1 MVIYISGAIRG
12 VQNFQEHFSA
22 AESKLLAANEKRKA
36 KLPRAGTIEVINPA
50 RIIYPESEKLPHEKE
65 RAIMKICKGYLDM
78 SDAIYLLQGW
88 ENSVG
93 AKAELMYFLN
103 SNSEGEVFVEG
114 GTGAKYKRLLEG
126 EIE

>member
-12 VQNFQEHFSA
+12 VQNFREHFGS

-50 RIIYPESEKLPHEKE
+50 RFVYPESEKLPHEKE

-88 ENSVG
+88 ENSTG

-103 SNSEGEVFVEG
+103 SNSEGEVYVEG
-114 GTGAKYKRLLEG
+114 GTSAKYKRLFDG
-126 EIE
+126 VIE